1 VALDASHWIRS
12 VARRYCELEAD
23 EQRMIAQDAGGE
35 AQGCPMLAK
44 DRCTVCTRKW
54 RAAQLDDSG
63 RQGSMPVQCRGA
75 SEMTLSR
82 QTFSSGFQG
91 LPALSPPDVWTGILT
106 STTEDMRRG

>member
-44 DRCTVCTRKW
+44 DRCMHPQVESRPTR
-54 RAAQLDDSG
+54 R
-63 RQGSMPVQCRGA
+63 
-75 SEMTLSR
+75 
-82 QTFSSGFQG
+82 
-91 LPALSPPDVWTGILT
+91 
-106 STTEDMRRG
+106 